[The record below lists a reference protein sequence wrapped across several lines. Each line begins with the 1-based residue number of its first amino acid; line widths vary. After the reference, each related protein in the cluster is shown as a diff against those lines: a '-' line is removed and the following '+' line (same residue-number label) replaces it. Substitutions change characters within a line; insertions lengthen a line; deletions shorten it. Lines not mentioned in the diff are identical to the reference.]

1 MVILKL
7 LGIEAIYKWNTI
19 NNMKDLFL
27 ITTYSPDNTR
37 RDMLRNFINSINK
50 DLFDI
55 MVVSHS
61 SIPEDIIDNINYF
74 IYDADN
80 SLLTDVEYKY
90 QMYFNADHFKI
101 LSTEN
106 RPFNHTLAALKLVT
120 LGLSTAR
127 VEGYEKVHCIEY
139 DLKSDKEFI
148 ENSQLL
154 DDYSLVY
161 YQTDYVP
168 DLISF
173 PVSFNVNKINNQW
186 FEFDKDYLK
195 KWVENDP
202 FKTIENYER
211 LLINKENSYSKFYTN
226 LKDNGVI
233 INLYFSGGEDV
244 WVTPIVNNDNKLLI
258 FSWNKSNTL
267 KVEDV
272 ELYNIKIIIN
282 NTSYQGWDLR
292 LNAWG
297 LRDLGDFN
305 DIDTLTIIRN
315 NVKIVDYD
323 FTEIDRD
330 KYKFLN
336 SIEYI

>member
-1 MVILKL
+1 
-7 LGIEAIYKWNTI
+7 
-19 NNMKDLFL
+19 MKDLFL
-27 ITTYSPDNTR
+27 ITTYAPDNLR
-37 RDMLRNFINSINK
+37 RDMLRNFVNSINK

-90 QMYFNADHFKI
+90 QMYFNTEHFKV

-127 VEGYEKVHCIEY
+127 TEGYEKVHCIEY
-139 DLKSDKEFI
+139 DTDLKSDKEFI

-211 LLINKENSYSKFYTN
+211 LLISKENFYSKFYTN

-244 WVTPIVNNDNKLLI
+244 WITPIVNNDNKLFI

-267 KVEDV
+267 KVKDI
-272 ELYNIKIIIN
+272 ELYNIKIIVN
-282 NTSYQGWDLR
+282 NKSYHGWDLR

-297 LRDLGDFN
+297 LRDLGEFN
-305 DIDTLTIIRN
+305 DIDTLTVIRN
-315 NVKIVDYD
+315 NIKIVDYD
-323 FTEIDRD
+323 FNKINRD
-330 KYKFLN
+330 KYKSLN
-336 SIEYI
+336 YIEYL